1 MGQCFKFCRT
11 KETHKGV
18 GKILHGSGDAG
29 ANCGSENTKATLEND
44 WLKLKSKITM

>member
-1 MGQCFKFCRT
+1 MGQRFKFCRT

-29 ANCGSENTKATLEND
+29 ANYGTENAKATLENN
-44 WLKLKSKITM
+44 WLKLKSKITI